1 MKQKNVKYVGD
12 ICGQKYYVEN
22 PMSHKLVKNR
32 GQLPKYYVSDH
43 HKPIVDRETFNK
55 AQEIYN
61 SRSTKI
67 KNGEVYCEKYSLKYP
82 FSSTVYCQC
91 CQQTYVR
98 RSTNYTNKVRVTH
111 NHVYW
116 ACSGKKLNVCTDSV
130 SIREEE
136 LESLFVSL
144 FNKFIKETKN
154 DDLINKIK
162 KVICKESDNT
172 QIKKM
177 ISK

>member
-1 MKQKNVKYVGD
+1 MTGVQT
-12 ICGQKYYVEN
+12 CA
-22 PMSHKLVKNR
+22 
-32 GQLPKYYVSDH
+32 LP
-43 HKPIVDRETFNK
+43 IFREK
-55 AQEIYN
+55 
-61 SRSTKI
+61 
-67 KNGEVYCEKYSLKYP
+67 
-82 FSSTVYCQC
+82 
-91 CQQTYVR
+91 
-98 RSTNYTNKVRVTH
+98 
-111 NHVYW
+111 
-116 ACSGKKLNVCTDSV
+116 
-130 SIREEE
+130 E